1 MMNAISR
8 KYNPGFLS
16 DDELIESFCVR
27 KNEFL
32 SIIEMLCEST
42 GGSNPHQI
50 VIGPRGS
57 GKTSLLLRVAAEIRR
72 DATMSTK
79 FFPVVFAEESY
90 EVSTAGEFWLECLSR
105 LAIQAPCR
113 ESGADLHRTY
123 DELRVV
129 HDDRALGERCLG
141 ALLDFS
147 DREDKRLVLFV
158 ENMNTMF
165 RDMADPD
172 AGWRLRKILQT
183 EPRIVLLAS
192 ATSRFEQIDAPD
204 QALYDLFRVTTLR
217 PLETEECAVLWETVS
232 GQGAVTGTIR
242 SLRILTGGNP
252 RLFVIVAR
260 FGAGL
265 SFRELMADL
274 LDLVDEHTE
283 YFRSHLESLPA
294 QERRVYLALAD
305 LWKPATTKEIA
316 ERARLDTSKCSAQLA
331 RLAERGV
338 VEVAGGTARRRQ
350 YYLTERMY
358 NIYYL
363 LRRPRGPDR
372 LVDSLIRFME
382 SFYSPRELRDIV
394 VGIAREAK
402 DIDEKLRTLHEAA
415 FTRLLALPAL
425 GAHRAELFGMCSMD
439 ISEAPARSSMLPGEM
454 KPEPIDME
462 TTPPRNAPARFAPD
476 GSPEAEGRKLL
487 HTGATLLKRKRLEEA
502 MATFEEVARRYGES
516 SESAV
521 FDLAAKALM
530 GRGAVFLELKL
541 FDEALETCEEV
552 VRRYGV
558 AYEPTAHG
566 AIANILIRQGTVLGG
581 QGRSEHALSIF
592 DEVVRRF
599 GTNEASA
606 LVGLV
611 ASAMLNKGFALDD
624 MGRTEEALAAYDEVA
639 RRYGASDEINVLG
652 VVGKALSNK
661 GSVLGVLD
669 RLEEALE
676 VFDEIVRRF
685 ASSDDPELVEIVTKS
700 LIDKGYTLG
709 LLGRPQ
715 DALTAYDEA
724 ILHPGE
730 LEESSIIERVAIAFV
745 YRGSILVN
753 SGRAEEALAS
763 YGEAIRRF
771 DTHGESWRHDLVT
784 QAFIHKVFA
793 LVTLNRFAE
802 ATEACDDVVRRFG
815 VSEESDMVSM
825 VADALYTKGNALLA
839 LNRPLDAL
847 AEFDEALRRTSMADN
862 FADSGFEAKMLLSRG
877 IAFDWLNRP
886 EEALAA
892 YDEVVH
898 RFGESKDLY
907 VNGPV
912 ASALERKVPLLD
924 DVDRH
929 TEARAAH
936 EELVRRLGDGAPEYN
951 TLLEGFMV
959 ERAGF
964 ELADG
969 KYDAAIEAAGL
980 ALGKYPTESV
990 DNRLRALF
998 IRAKATFANG
1008 DVSGCERDIEV
1019 ILTVLP
1025 TLDILTH
1032 EFLYALMELSIKL
1045 GIKRMRELIEV
1056 SASSDIL
1063 LPLTT
1068 ALALDAG
1075 ARPRVAREVEEVAR
1089 DIRKKLE
1096 SMKNGANLITY

>member
-1 MMNAISR
+1 MNPVIK

-16 DDELIESFCVR
+16 DDELVASFCVR
-27 KNEFL
+27 KNEFE
-32 SIIEMLCEST
+32 SIIEMLRECT

-57 GKTSLLLRVAAEIRR
+57 GKTSLLLRAAAEIRR
-72 DATMSTK
+72 DAALSSR

-105 LAIQAPCR
+105 LAAQTPSR
-113 ESGADLHRTY
+113 ESGTDLHLTFN
-123 DELRVV
+123 ELRALP
-129 HDDRALGERCLG
+129 DDRTLGERCLG

-158 ENMNTMF
+158 ENVNAMF

-172 AGWRLRKILQT
+172 AGWRLRKTLQT
-183 EPRIVLLAS
+183 EPRIVLIAS
-192 ATSRFEQIDAPD
+192 ATSRFDQIDNPD
-204 QALYDLFRVTTLR
+204 QALYDLFRIITLR
-217 PLETEECAVLWETVS
+217 PLETEECTVLWETVS
-232 GQGAVTGTIR
+232 GRRTLLGTIR

-305 LWKPATTKEIA
+305 LWKPAATKEIA
-316 ERARLDTSKCSAQLA
+316 ERARLDTNKCSAHLA

-338 VEVAGGTARRRQ
+338 VEVAGGTSRRKQ

-382 SFYSPRELRDIV
+382 SFYSPRELRDV
-394 VGIAREAK
+394 AVGIFREAK
-402 DIDEKLRTLHEAA
+402 NVDGEMRLLHEAA
-415 FTRLLALPAL
+415 FDRLLALPAL
-425 GAHRAELFGMCSMD
+425 DAYRAELFEIHLMD
-439 ISEAPARSSMLPGEM
+439 IGQAHAEGSMLPREM
-454 KPEPIDME
+454 KPEPIDLE
-462 TTPPRNAPARFAPD
+462 SILSQNAPALLAPD
-476 GSPEAEGRKLL
+476 GSPETEGRKLL
-487 HTGATLLKRKRLEEA
+487 HTGAALLERKRLEEA
-502 MATFEEVARRYGES
+502 MAAFDEVARRYGES
-516 SESAV
+516 PEPAH

-530 GRGAVFLELKL
+530 GRGAVFLELEL
-541 FDEALETCEEV
+541 FDDALEVCEVV

-558 AYEPTAHG
+558 AYEPMAHEASAEILMRKGTAF
-566 AIANILIRQGTVLGG
+566 GG
-581 QGRSEHALSIF
+581 EDRPQDALAAF

-599 GTNEASA
+599 GKNEAPA

-611 ASAMLNKGFALDD
+611 AKAMFHKGYALDEL
-624 MGRTEEALAAYDEVA
+624 GRPEEALAAYDEVA
-639 RRYGASDEINVLG
+639 RRYGASDEPNLLS

-661 GSVLGVLD
+661 GNALGVLG

-676 VFDEIVRRF
+676 VFEEIVRRLGSID
-685 ASSDDPELVEIVTKS
+685 APELVEIVTKS

-709 LLGRPQ
+709 LLARPEE
-715 DALTAYDEA
+715 ALAAYDEA

-730 LEESSIIERVAIAFV
+730 LEQPTIIERVAIA
-745 YRGSILVN
+745 YAHRGHILLN

-763 YGEAIRRF
+763 YDEAIRRF
-771 DTHGESWRHDLVT
+771 DTHGASWRHDLVT
-784 QAFIHKVFA
+784 PVFMHRGFA

-802 ATEACDDVVRRFG
+802 AIEACDDVVRRFG
-815 VSEESDMVSM
+815 ESEEPDMVYI
-825 VADALYTKGNALLA
+825 VADALYTKGNVLLA

-847 AEFDEALRRTSMADN
+847 ATFDEALRRSSMADETVK
-862 FADSGFEAKMLLSRG
+862 SGLEAKTLLSRG
-877 IAFDWLNRP
+877 SASDWLNRP

-892 YDEVVH
+892 YDEVVR
-898 RFGESKDLY
+898 RFGESGNPDIKE
-907 VNGPV
+907 PV
-912 ASALERKVPLLD
+912 ASALERIVPLLD
-924 DVDRH
+924 GADRY

-936 EELVRRLGDGAPEYN
+936 EELVRRSGDGAPEYDI
-951 TLLEGFMV
+951 LILRFMI
-959 ERAGF
+959 ERAGS
-964 ELADG
+964 ELAG
-969 KYDAAIEAAGL
+969 GRYDAAIEAADL
-980 ALGKYPTESV
+980 ALGKCPSESV

-998 IRAKATFANG
+998 IRSKAALANG
-1008 DVSGCERDIEV
+1008 DVSGCEGGIEA
-1019 ILTVLP
+1019 ILTELP
-1025 TLDILTH
+1025 KPDILPR
-1032 EFLYALMELSIKL
+1032 EFLHALMEFSIEL
-1045 GIKRMRELIEV
+1045 GTRRMRELIEV
-1056 SASSDIL
+1056 SASADIL

-1068 ALALDAG
+1068 ALALEAG
-1075 ARPRVAREVEEVAR
+1075 DRLRVAREVGEVAR
-1089 DIRKKLE
+1089 DIQKELE
-1096 SMKNGANLITY
+1096 SIKSGANMITN